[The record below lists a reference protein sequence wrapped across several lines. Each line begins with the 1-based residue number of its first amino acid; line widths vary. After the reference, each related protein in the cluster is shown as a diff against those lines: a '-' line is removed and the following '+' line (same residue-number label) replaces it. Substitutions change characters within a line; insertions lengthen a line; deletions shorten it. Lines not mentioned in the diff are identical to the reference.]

1 MKTLKIL
8 ALLCCFVAHAQEN
21 NEIQFKNVDEIRYYE
36 RVLIEAGMR
45 VPLDKLG
52 DKISISPEVGMWF
65 RSRLRNGDLVDV
77 GGSIYVP
84 SAAKYFDYEDR
95 GAVYQVKPT
104 GVSGMAGVRLNK
116 VYALESIRYKKS
128 IDWISSFGYAWFS
141 YRDNYAPNTSQENS
155 SLKAFSTFHLGQG
168 VRFNIDNIGFQLSYN
183 YTPYGQFSKHVQ
195 SDFGAHSLSFGI
207 NYRQ

>member
-8 ALLCCFVAHAQEN
+8 ALLCCFVAQAQEN
-21 NEIQFKNVDEIRYYE
+21 NKIQFKNVDDIRYYE

-95 GAVYQVKPT
+95 GTVYQVKPT

-116 VYALESIRYKKS
+116 VYTLESIRYRKS
-128 IDWISSFGYAWFS
+128 IDWVSSFGYAWFS
-141 YRDNYAPNTSQENS
+141 YRDNYAPNTPHENS

-168 VRFNIDNIGFQLSYN
+168 VRFNIDNIGFQLNYN
-183 YTPYGQFSKHVQ
+183 YTPYGQFSKYVG